1 MKLLVGLGNP
11 GDKYAGNRHNVG
23 FLVVEAIAK
32 RHAFSHWRKRF
43 QGYSCEGDLGTE
55 RVVLL
60 KPETYMNESG
70 RSVGEAVRY
79 LKITP
84 ADVIVFHDELDLDP
98 GRVRMKLGGGNAGH
112 NGLRSISALVNNEYH
127 RIRIGIG
134 HPGHKDA
141 VAAFVLHDFAKADRE
156 WLLPMLDAM
165 ADAAPALV
173 SAKPDLFLTKVAHA
187 AATEVPVAKPQPDV
201 RNVEPKPKLKPP
213 TGERGSKQ
221 QNAIAEN
228 LKKWLA
234 GRKDG

>member
-11 GDKYAGNRHNVG
+11 GEKYAGNRHNVG
-23 FLVVEAIAK
+23 FLAVDSLAE
-32 RHAFSHWRKRF
+32 RHRFSPWRKRF
-43 QGYSCEGDLGTE
+43 QGTSCEGELGAE

-98 GRVRMKLGGGNAGH
+98 GRVRLKLGGGNAGH
-112 NGLRSISALVNNEYH
+112 NGLRSISALVSNEYF
-127 RIRIGIG
+127 RVRIGIG

-141 VAAFVLHDFAKADRE
+141 VAAFVLHDFAKADMT
-156 WLLPMLDAM
+156 WLDPLLEAM
-165 ADAAPALV
+165 ADAAPALLT
-173 SAKPDLFLTKVAHA
+173 SKPELFLTKIAQGSSPEPTPTPKPA
-187 AATEVPVAKPQPDV
+187 LERPAKPKHPA
-201 RNVEPKPKLKPP
+201 
-213 TGERGSKQ
+213 GERGSKQ

-234 GRKDG
+234 GRTKTDD

>member
-32 RHAFSHWRKRF
+32 RHGFSPWRKRF
-43 QGYSCEGDLGTE
+43 QGHSCEGELGAE

-60 KPETYMNESG
+60 KPDTYMNESG
-70 RSVGEAVRY
+70 RAVGEALRY
-79 LKITP
+79 LKISP
-84 ADVIVFHDELDLDP
+84 ADVTVFHDELDLDP

-112 NGLRSISALVNNEYH
+112 NGLRSISALVSNDYH

-156 WLLPMLDAM
+156 WLTPMLDAM

-173 SAKPDLFLTKVAHA
+173 SAKPDLFLTKIAQASTAEPPLSKAVSD
-187 AATEVPVAKPQPDV
+187 ERSVKPM
-201 RNVEPKPKLKPP
+201 PKSP

-234 GRKDG
+234 GRTKE

>member
-23 FLVVEAIAK
+23 FLVVEAIASA
-32 RHAFSHWRKRF
+32 HGFSPWRKRF
-43 QGYSCEGDLGTE
+43 QAYACEGDLGGQ
-55 RVVLL
+55 RVILL
-60 KPETYMNESG
+60 KPDTYMNDSG

-112 NGLRSISALVNNEYH
+112 NGLRSISALVSNEYH

-156 WLLPMLDAM
+156 WLVPLLDAM
-165 ADAAPALV
+165 AAAAPALV
-173 SAKPDLFLTKVAHA
+173 SAKPDLFLTKIAQ
-187 AATEVPVAKPQPDV
+187 AATGEPPAARPLAAEHPSKP
-201 RNVEPKPKLKPP
+201 RPP
-213 TGERGSKQ
+213 TGERGTKQ

-234 GRKDG
+234 GRTKE